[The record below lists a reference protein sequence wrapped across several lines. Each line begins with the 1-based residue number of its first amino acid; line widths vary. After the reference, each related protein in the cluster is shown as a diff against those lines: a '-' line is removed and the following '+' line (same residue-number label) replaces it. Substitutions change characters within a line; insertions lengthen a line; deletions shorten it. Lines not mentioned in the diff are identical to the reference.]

1 MTYPVTALT
10 TPSRYA
16 ERATYDKSVAHALLD
31 EAYVCHVG
39 FVVDGAPRILPTLFV
54 RDGETVYLH
63 GSTAA
68 TPWLAARRTDGG
80 LPIVFTATIVDALVL
95 GRAQMHHS
103 ANYRSLVAHG
113 VARLVTDEATKR
125 AAMAALIDKVGRTL
139 LGLGADDPA
148 T

>member
-1 MTYPVTALT
+1 
-10 TPSRYA
+10 
-16 ERATYDKSVAHALLD
+16 D

-39 FVVDGAPRILPTLFV
+39 FVVDGAPRVLPTLYV
-54 RDGETVYLH
+54 RDGDRVYLH

-68 TPWLAARRTDGG
+68 TPWLMARRAGQAAAEAAQPHGSTAATPWPAARRADGDG
-80 LPIVFTATIVDALVL
+80 LPIVFTVTVIDALVL

-125 AAMAALIDKVGRTL
+125 AAMSALIDKVG
-139 LGLGADDPA
+139 
-148 T
+148 